1 MTSPFR
7 HPQAGDLVTPPKYAV
22 RASYTANIANLAAA
36 TTTCDTAVT
45 LVEGD
50 VVLLTE
56 QVTASENGLYVV
68 GAVAS
73 GVAPLTR
80 FEMCKSAAGMPPGTQ
95 VFISEGTARGNL
107 VYQLTT
113 NAPIVVGTTSLTFAA
128 ITQVA
133 AAPVI
138 SDYTNAGHTHAN
150 VANGGTLNAAAIAAG
165 TLAIARGGTNIGT
178 YAQGDIL
185 IASAA
190 DTLAK
195 LVKGAAGKVLR
206 MNAAGTLP
214 EWGLPTALTPTAY
227 LPAHVANDIIPLDI
241 ESGTI
246 YDIPALD
253 AGSTITLP
261 AAAADGTYC
270 WIRGD
275 GTKNDQTIQVRD
287 ATGPTNLTAAI
298 GANKRVLLFCV
309 KVAGAWYCMNGVAP

>member
-1 MTSPFR
+1 MGSPFK
-7 HPQAGDLVTPPKYAV
+7 HPQAGDLITPPKYAV
-22 RASYTANIANLAAA
+22 RASYTANIADLTAA

-56 QVTASENGLYVV
+56 QTAPAENGLYVV

-80 FEMCKSAAGMPPGTQ
+80 LEYCKSAAGMPPGTQ

-133 AAPVI
+133 AAPTI
-138 SDYTNAGHTHAN
+138 TDYTNAGHTHAN
-150 VANGGTLNAAAIAAG
+150 AANGGKIAAAGVTQG
-165 TLAIARGGTNIGT
+165 TAYQLLRTNSGGT
-178 YAQGDIL
+178 
-185 IASAA
+185 AS
-190 DTLAK
+190 
-195 LVKGAAGKVLR
+195 
-206 MNAAGTLP
+206 
-214 EWGLPTALTPTAY
+214 EWGGPMALTPAAD
-227 LPAHVANDIIPLDI
+227 LPAHVANDIIPPAI
-241 ESGTI
+241 VSGAI

-253 AGSTITLP
+253 AASTITLP

-287 ATGPTNLTAAI
+287 ATGPVNLTAAI
-298 GANKRVLLFCV
+298 GASKRLLLFCI
-309 KVAGAWYCMNGVAP
+309 KIGGAWYCMNGVAP